1 MKRTVTIIEDERR
14 TRLFRLP
21 EGSRAEHQQLR
32 KGLMVLGEGDI
43 VVLPSQL
50 HDPDATRSAGGRTLS
65 LASSLGSRSSR
76 LVSSGS
82 RSGWRRGSTATRT
95 PTGRNR

>member
-50 HDPDATRSAGGRTLS
+50 SMIPMQRGRPV
-65 LASSLGSRSSR
+65 AAR
-76 LVSSGS
+76 
-82 RSGWRRGSTATRT
+82 
-95 PTGRNR
+95 